1 MHCDHFLS
9 QRCRSCSLL
18 DLTYSESL
26 QQKRDVLTQ
35 LFPQTPIR
43 PFVECSE
50 VCGSRIRAK
59 LAVTGS
65 VELPTIGFYD
75 DQQNIVAVDDCP
87 LHHALINEF
96 TTRLPAII
104 SEARL
109 TPYDLT
115 ADSGELKFVV
125 LTCSPTHN
133 QLMVQFVLR
142 SREAIDRILSLWR
155 KMTDADKQSIAVLSI
170 NLQPV
175 RSSTIAGPDE
185 IAISDQTMLPIRFG
199 DTELHFGPQSF
210 LQTNYE
216 VATALYAAAGRL
228 LQDYSADSILD
239 LYCGAGAFSLTAAS
253 HARSV
258 LGIDISANAIACAQE
273 ANDFRSRAPA
283 LERNAPEAPA
293 STPLP
298 RRQEPPEQSV
308 PRLEPR
314 NKDTALQREPTNST
328 NAQFLC
334 RSLEEFTAE
343 ELATHNF
350 DTVICNPPRRGL
362 DAASV
367 TLIQSLKPRLIV
379 YSSCNAKTLHRDAH
393 LLAPDYRLEHLQ
405 PFDMFP
411 FTNHFEVLAV
421 FTM

>member
-1 MHCDHFLS
+1 MHCDHFIS
-9 QRCRSCSLL
+9 HGCRSCSLL
-18 DLTYSESL
+18 DLSYSESL
-26 QQKRDVLTQ
+26 QRKRDVLTQ
-35 LFPQTPIR
+35 LFPETPIH

-50 VCGSRIRAK
+50 VGGSRIRAK

-65 VELPTIGFYD
+65 IELPTIGFYD
-75 DQQNIVAVDDCP
+75 DQQNTVAVNDCP

-104 SEARL
+104 REVRL
-109 TPYDLT
+109 KPYDMT
-115 ADSGELKFVV
+115 TDSGELKFVV
-125 LTCSPTHN
+125 LTCSPTHK

-142 SREAIDRILSLWR
+142 SRESIDRIRSLWR

-175 RSSTIAGPDE
+175 RSSTVAGPDE
-185 IAISDQTMLPIRFG
+185 IVISEQAMLPIRFG
-199 DTELHFGPQSF
+199 NTELLFGPQSF

-216 VATALYAAAGRL
+216 VATSLYAATGRL
-228 LQDYSADSILD
+228 LQDHSADSILD

-253 HARSV
+253 QARSV

-273 ANDFRSRAPA
+273 AADPRSRAPA
-283 LERNAPEAPA
+283 LERTAPEAPA
-293 STPLP
+293 STLQPG
-298 RRQEPPEQSV
+298 RQ
-308 PRLEPR
+308 EPR
-314 NKDTALQREPTNST
+314 NKDTILQREHNNHA

-334 RSLEEFTAE
+334 RSLEEFTAT

-393 LLAPDYRLEHLQ
+393 LLSPDYHIEYLQ

-411 FTNHFEVLAV
+411 FTNHFEVLAA